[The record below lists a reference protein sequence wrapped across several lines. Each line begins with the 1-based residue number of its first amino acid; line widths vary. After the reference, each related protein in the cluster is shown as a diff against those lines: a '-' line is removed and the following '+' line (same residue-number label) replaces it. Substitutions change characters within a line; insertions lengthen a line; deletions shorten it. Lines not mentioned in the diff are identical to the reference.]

1 MPSCR
6 YVEEISSATM
16 LATKRSAGVAAEV
29 NLSQYI
35 THMPQ
40 PSVEKDAHFGFET
53 QKGHHQKFK
62 TGVSVVPQKGLE
74 KKSNYSFDSDLI

>member
-6 YVEEISSATM
+6 YVEEIGSATM
-16 LATKRSAGVAAEV
+16 LATKRSAGVVAEV
-29 NLSQYI
+29 NLSQCI

-40 PSVEKDAHFGFET
+40 PSVEKDAHSGFET
-53 QKGHHQKFK
+53 QKGHHQFK
-62 TGVSVVPQKGLE
+62 TGVSVVPQQGLE